1 MFLAIVVNDFEAIL
15 THFEKKKNLK
25 NFMLKYFFQKIETSN
40 FLKTFTT
47 PRGMNGLDGLRG
59 P

>member
-1 MFLAIVVNDFEAIL
+1 MVTKICKNFFLQNYFFDQ
-15 THFEKKKNLK
+15 NLLF
-25 NFMLKYFFQKIETSN
+25 NFMLKYFFQKIEISN
-40 FLKTFTT
+40 FLKTSTT